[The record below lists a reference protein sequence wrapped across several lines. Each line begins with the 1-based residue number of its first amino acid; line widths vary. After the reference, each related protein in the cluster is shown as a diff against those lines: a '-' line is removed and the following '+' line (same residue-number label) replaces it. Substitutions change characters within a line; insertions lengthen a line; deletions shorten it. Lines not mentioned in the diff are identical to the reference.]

1 RRTGLH
7 QMSKANRLD
16 RRAVVASLLK
26 DRKDAI
32 VVGGLGAST
41 YDIAAA
47 GDHARNFYLWGAM
60 GGAVMIGLGLA
71 LAQPKLPVVVIT
83 GDGEMLMGMGS
94 LATVGLQKPKN
105 LSIIVL
111 DNESYGETGGQMSH
125 TAAAADLVGVAR
137 ACGVADS
144 MALATREE
152 IPHFAPRRQAL
163 PGGPRFANI
172 KTDAPTLGRVL
183 STRDGLFILP
193 RLRGTLGFP
202 PI

>member
-1 RRTGLH
+1 
-7 QMSKANRLD
+7 MSKANLLN
-16 RRAVVASLLK
+16 RRQVVASLLAN
-26 DRKDAI
+26 RGDAI

-47 GDHARNFYLWGAM
+47 GDHARNLYLWGAM

-71 LAQPKLPVVVIT
+71 LAQPKLPVTVIT

-137 ACGVADS
+137 ACGIADS
-144 MALATREE
+144 RALTTLGEIAAFAATMQDVS
-152 IPHFAPRRQAL
+152 A
-163 PGGPRFANI
+163 GPRFANVKI
-172 KTDAPTLGRVL
+172 DTANLERVL
-183 STRDGLFILP
+183 SNRDGMFILT
-193 RLRGTLGFP
+193 RLRGALGFP

>member
-1 RRTGLH
+1 
-7 QMSKANRLD
+7 MSKANLLD
-16 RRAVVASLLK
+16 RRQVVSSLLV

-47 GDHARNFYLWGAM
+47 GDHDRNLYLWGAM
-60 GGAVMIGLGLA
+60 GGAVIMGLGLA

-94 LATVGLQKPKN
+94 LATVGLQKPGN

-111 DNESYGETGGQMSH
+111 DNESYGETGGQVSH
-125 TAAAADLVGVAR
+125 TGASADLVGVAR
-137 ACGVADS
+137 ACGIADS
-144 MALATREE
+144 RTLETLAE
-152 IPHFAPRRQAL
+152 IKAFAPRLQDVSA
-163 PGGPRFANI
+163 GPRFANVKI
-172 KTDAPTLGRVL
+172 DKANLERVL
-183 STRDGLFILP
+183 SNRDGGFILN
-193 RLRGTLGFP
+193 RLRGSLGYQ